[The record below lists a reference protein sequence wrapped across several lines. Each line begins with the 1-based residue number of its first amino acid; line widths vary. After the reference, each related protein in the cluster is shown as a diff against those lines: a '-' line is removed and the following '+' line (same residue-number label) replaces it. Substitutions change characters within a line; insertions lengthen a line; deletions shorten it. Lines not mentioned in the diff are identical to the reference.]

1 MIFTGKSLDEA
12 KKKAEEHLGKSI
24 DELEYKV
31 NEKKVGF
38 FKKEYEVEVFIL
50 KRSAKGEIRN
60 KQFIFH
66 EGDGEVLIKSSS
78 KVQIKVNG
86 TPVNNDIYVKGED
99 TVEVEG
105 KTKAKVKKLDIS
117 ISEDK
122 MQVKVDILSSPTIS
136 YEILDSEPGE
146 VIEIK
151 TAERKLN
158 DEESYTV
165 QEIKVELVKRRV
177 IFGIDDALIEEA
189 IKNRSGIVA
198 KGIESIKSVN
208 DKIVYFF
215 NVQDKRKHVEVNGK
229 VDYYS
234 IEEIE
239 SVDKDV
245 IIAKLEVGK
254 NGVDGMDVLGG
265 KTTIKPKKDISLKT
279 GVGARLNDDATEVF
293 ADTSG
298 RPCVIGGKISV
309 LPIFQVQGDA
319 DLKIGNIEFDGDI
332 VVNGDVKEG
341 MKLSAGG
348 SIIIGGSVLE
358 ASLHSKGDLKIRG
371 NLIASSVKVGNVQ
384 LNELKY
390 IEILSDIN
398 IFLDN
403 FIELTEKLQN
413 IMGQKARNIPKSI
426 IAKKVIDSKFIEQKL
441 KFKEIRKEYI
451 QLKMSIEIKELIGKF
466 FKVYM
471 DIIDE
476 NQVEFDLF
484 NDIQRDIGRFLE
496 SYNITETSA
505 DVYMSYSQ
513 NSKVYS
519 SRSVYINGKGCYCT
533 EIEAEGEI
541 IIEGM
546 PGTFRSGTVYGK
558 KGVKIREIGSVAGV
572 KSIIKTDLDGVI
584 EAETVYHNTLFM
596 VGGFNYYVDEGLKK
610 VKVFVK
616 DGDLVVE
623 KFKL

>member
-1 MIFTGKSLDEA
+1 MIFSGKSLEEA
-12 KKKAEEHLGKSI
+12 IKVAEEHFGKSI
-24 DELEYKV
+24 KELEYTV
-31 NEKKVGF
+31 QEKKIGF
-38 FKKEYEVEVFIL
+38 FKKEYQIEVFQSQKI
-50 KRSAKGEIRN
+50 AKGEIKN
-60 KQFIFH
+60 KKFIFH
-66 EGDGEVLIKSSS
+66 GEEGEVLIKFSS
-78 KVQIKVNG
+78 KVKVIVNDS
-86 TPVNNDIYVKGED
+86 PVARDIYVTKDDVVQIEEKSKG
-99 TVEVEG
+99 
-105 KTKAKVKKLDIS
+105 KFKKIDI
-117 ISEDK
+117 
-122 MQVKVDILSSPTIS
+122 DILSDKLTVNMKISSAPTTI
-136 YEILDSEPGE
+136 YEVVDLEPNE
-146 VIEIK
+146 VIEFK
-151 TAERKLN
+151 LGERRLD
-158 DEESYTV
+158 DEECFTV
-165 QEIKVELVKRRV
+165 DEVKDELSKRKVV
-177 IFGIDDALIEEA
+177 FGIDDSLIKEA
-189 IKNRSGIVA
+189 IGKKEGVIA
-198 KGIESIKSVN
+198 KGIDCIKSEN
-208 DKIVYFF
+208 DKIIYYF
-215 NVQDKRKHVEVNGK
+215 NSQDKRKPIEVNGK

-298 RPCVIGGKISV
+298 RPCVNGGKISV

-348 SIIIGGSVLE
+348 SITIGGSVLE

-413 IMGQKARNIPKSI
+413 IMGQKARNIPKSV
-426 IAKKVIDSKFIEQKL
+426 IAKKIIDSKFVEQKL
-441 KFKEIRKEYI
+441 KFKEIRREYI
-451 QLKMSIEIKELIGKF
+451 HLKMSVEIKELLGRF
-466 FKVYM
+466 FKVFC
-471 DIIDE
+471 DIVEE

-484 NDIQRDIGRFLE
+484 NDIQRDIGVFLE
-496 SYNITETSA
+496 SYSVTETTA

-519 SRSVYINGKGCYCT
+519 SRNVLISGKGCYST

-572 KSIIKTDLDGVI
+572 KSIIKTDINGVI

-596 VGGFNYYVDEGLKK
+596 VGGFNYYVDEAVKK

-616 DGDLVVE
+616 DGELVVE